1 MIATPRIHQNKTL
14 HLKSAESLASVS
26 SVKRLLE
33 NLAEYLE
40 KLTGREV
47 RLESVETGKLPLF
60 LRERYT
66 LRRAEIF
73 GRDFLLALDSWA
85 EDAPSATTYANF
97 AELLASHL
105 GEPAV
110 LVLPAL
116 ATHIR
121 QGLIRLGRPFIVPGS
136 QTFLPTA
143 LIDLRERQPT
153 PRLPVAKSL
162 SPAAQCVLLY
172 HLERET
178 IHHRPLQKIAETVGY
193 SPNMLAKVKR
203 ELEAAELCES
213 IRDGRVVLL
222 RFRTERR
229 ELWEKALPWLAS
241 PVRATHWVRWENP
254 PQGILF
260 AGITAL
266 SRMTMIADDRL
277 QVHALGHREHRAAL
291 ENGDYRICA
300 DRDEATA
307 SLEVWN
313 YSPTLLSIR
322 PDTVDPLSLYLTL
335 KDDPN
340 ERIQDQLETLID
352 QLTW

>member
-1 MIATPRIHQNKTL
+1 M
-14 HLKSAESLASVS
+14 E
-26 SVKRLLE
+26 RLLA

-47 RLESVETGKLPLF
+47 LLAPVSSGKLPLF

-66 LRRAEIF
+66 LYMSEIL
-73 GRDFLLALDSWA
+73 GRDFLLALDSVG
-85 EDAPSATTYANF
+85 EEAPSAATYANF

-105 GEPAV
+105 GKPPV

-143 LIDLRERQPT
+143 LIDLRERQPA
-153 PRLPVAKSL
+153 PRLPVPKSL
-162 SPAAQCVLLY
+162 SPAAQSVLLY

-178 IHHRPLQKIAETVGY
+178 VHHQPLQKIAETVGY
-193 SPNMLAKVKR
+193 SPNMLAKVKH
-203 ELEAAELCES
+203 ELEAAELCET

-222 RFRTERR
+222 RFRFERR

-254 PQGILF
+254 PEGILF

-266 SRMTMIADDRL
+266 SRMTMMADDRVP
-277 QVHALGHREHRAAL
+277 VHALGHREHRAAL

-307 SLEVWN
+307 RLEVWN
-313 YSPTLLSIR
+313 YSPTLLTIR

-340 ERIQDQLETLID
+340 ERVQDQIETLIERF
-352 QLTW
+352 TW

>member
-1 MIATPRIHQNKTL
+1 M
-14 HLKSAESLASVS
+14 
-26 SVKRLLE
+26 KRLLA

-47 RLESVETGKLPLF
+47 PLKPVEAGKLPLF
-60 LRERYT
+60 LRERFT

-73 GRDFLLALDSWA
+73 GRDFLLALDSVG
-85 EDAPSATTYANF
+85 EESPSAAAYANF
-97 AELLASHL
+97 AESLASHL

-143 LIDLRERQPT
+143 LIDLRERQPAA
-153 PRLPVAKSL
+153 RLPVPKTL
-162 SPAAQCVLLY
+162 SPAAQSVLLY

-178 IHHRPLQKIAETVGY
+178 VHHQPLQKIAKIVGY
-193 SPNMLAKVKR
+193 SPNMLAKVKH
-203 ELEAAELCES
+203 ELEAAELCET

-222 RFRTERR
+222 RFSFERR
-229 ELWEKALPWLAS
+229 ELWEKALPWLAT
-241 PVRATHWVRWENP
+241 PVRAVHWVRWENP

-266 SRMTMIADDRL
+266 SRMTMMADDRVP
-277 QVHALGHREHRAAL
+277 VHALGHREHRAAL
-291 ENGDYRICA
+291 QNGDYRICA

-313 YSPTLLSIR
+313 YNPTLLTIR

-340 ERIQDQLETLID
+340 ERVQDQLETLIERF
-352 QLTW
+352 TWYPI

>member
-1 MIATPRIHQNKTL
+1 MTATLRIHRDETL
-14 HLKSAESLASVS
+14 HLQSVESLGSVS
-26 SVKRLLE
+26 SVKRLLT

-47 RLESVETGKLPLF
+47 QLESVQAGKLPLF
-60 LRERYT
+60 LRERFT
-66 LRRAEIF
+66 LRRTEIF
-73 GRDFLLALDSWA
+73 GRNFLLALDSLG
-85 EDAPSATTYANF
+85 EEAPSVATYANL
-97 AELLASHL
+97 AELLTSHL

-116 ATHIR
+116 APHTR

-143 LIDLRERQPT
+143 LIDLRERQPA
-153 PRLPVAKSL
+153 PRLPVPKSL
-162 SPAAQCVLLY
+162 SPAAQSVLLY

-178 IHHRPLQKIAETVGY
+178 IHHQPLQKIAETVGY

-203 ELEAAELCES
+203 ELEAAELCEP

-222 RFRTERR
+222 RFRFERR

-241 PVRATHWVRWENP
+241 PVRATHWVRWNQP
-254 PQGILF
+254 PPGLPL

-266 SRMTMIADDRL
+266 SRMTMMADERL
-277 QVHALGHREHRAAL
+277 PVHAVSHIDHRAAI
-291 ENGDYRICA
+291 EQGTYVICT
-300 DRDEATA
+300 DRLEATA
-307 SLEVWN
+307 RLEVWN
-313 YSPTLLSIR
+313 YSPTLLTIR

-340 ERIQDQLETLID
+340 ERIQDQLETLIE
-352 QLTW
+352 QFPW

>member
-1 MIATPRIHQNKTL
+1 M
-14 HLKSAESLASVS
+14 
-26 SVKRLLE
+26 KRLLA

-47 RLESVETGKLPLF
+47 VLKPVEAGKLPLF

-73 GRDFLLALDSWA
+73 GRDFLLALDSLA
-85 EDAPSATTYANF
+85 EEAPSAATYANF

-105 GEPAV
+105 KEPTV

-143 LIDLRERQPT
+143 LIDLRERQPA
-153 PRLPVAKSL
+153 PRLPVPKSL

-178 IHHRPLQKIAETVGY
+178 VHHQPLQKIAETVGY
-193 SPNMLAKVKR
+193 SPNMLAKVKN
-203 ELEAAELCES
+203 ELEAAELCEP
-213 IRDGRVVLL
+213 IRDGRSVLL
-222 RFRTERR
+222 RFRFEHR

-241 PVRATHWVRWENP
+241 PVRATHWVRWENS

-266 SRMTMIADDRL
+266 SRVTMMADDRVP
-277 QVHALGHREHRAAL
+277 VHALGHREHRAAI
-291 ENGDYRICA
+291 ENGEYRICA

-313 YSPTLLSIR
+313 YNPTLLTIR

-352 QLTW
+352 QFTW